1 MAWPWLWAG
10 APVLVAGLICTLGF
24 VIVAPGAVVAAHSRE
39 RIRKRALRDLQEFT
53 LARCKC
59 ADAVDRERIGRH
71 ISRAFGG
78 HEAFESLVRS
88 DLRRALGGG
97 DGETLAGIPFAHAAL
112 PFLPFLWVGA
122 ANVFSC
128 NGGSC
133 AAMARQYM
141 GDDGSRAQLLVVIG
155 NSLYWVQNV
164 LIRLPTWPL
173 LFRLLATTSSS
184 YIRFAGD
191 CVLVWAAYALPTFL
205 AQWPGTLFCYRGLGR
220 GDVWAAGCVAWFYVL
235 VAVNAKL
242 FSARPRT
249 RLGRR
254 PPTRAVSSIRSPRG
268 DGVGPELT
276 FFPSMPTAAP

>member
-1 MAWPWLWAG
+1 MARL
-10 APVLVAGLICTLGF
+10 AGLIQSQRGGNGCRGGRSARGGQG
-24 VIVAPGAVVAAHSRE
+24 APR
-39 RIRKRALRDLQEFT
+39 
-53 LARCKC
+53 
-59 ADAVDRERIGRH
+59 
-71 ISRAFGG
+71 
-78 HEAFESLVRS
+78 
-88 DLRRALGGG
+88 
-97 DGETLAGIPFAHAAL
+97 AGIGPAVARVAVL
-112 PFLPFLWVGA
+112 TPA
-122 ANVFSC
+122 C
-128 NGGSC
+128 N
-133 AAMARQYM
+133 
-141 GDDGSRAQLLVVIG
+141 DVVVIG

-220 GDVWAAGCVAWFYVL
+220 GGVWAAGCVAWFYVL

-254 PPTRAVSSIRSPRG
+254 PPTRAASSIRSSRG